1 MKERTRQ
8 HTCPEGSL
16 EGNRREDMH
25 ALISFGFCLVASV
38 KQGVYHRSEVDRS
51 VSPGALGEG
60 FLRGVGCKP
69 GPK

>member
-1 MKERTRQ
+1 
-8 HTCPEGSL
+8 
-16 EGNRREDMH
+16 MH